1 MAHISEQEASRRKR
15 EWIIVLALLVVV
27 GILSYIETRVV
38 RFGAGLPISNTVIM
52 FILININ
59 MLVLLLLIL
68 LVFRN
73 IVKLLY
79 DRRRKVMGAKLRT
92 KLVVAFAGLSLI
104 PTILLFFFSIQFI
117 TSSVAFWFN
126 VPVEHSL
133 ERSLD
138 VGKYVYKHVA
148 ENNRFYLE
156 RVAYQIVRRNL
167 LKEENKKALTRYIR
181 ASQRAFNI
189 HAIEVYSA
197 RSERL
202 AVALDPD
209 LEGSPFSAVSADEI
223 QKEFHEVNFTTLT
236 DRLTSGEMIRTLGC
250 IPSDADPDKAIGVVA
265 ISTVI
270 PVSLSENMAAIS
282 RGADQYQQTKMMK
295 KPIQVSHLITLSIV
309 ALLIIFCATWFGFYL
324 AKTLT
329 IPIQELAEG
338 TRRVAEGD
346 LNFAIGKVVTDDE
359 MGTLVNA
366 FNRMTRD
373 LRAGKQQLELSA
385 RQLRERNLEIE
396 QRRIYMET
404 VLRNVSTGVIS
415 IDAAGFIS
423 TINKSAEKMLR
434 FKGEEVLNRSY
445 KKVLSS
451 EHLRLAQDFL
461 EELENSPKNSVEKPV
476 RLTIDQAARTFMAHV
491 TALKDDKNR
500 RMGMVVV
507 FDDLTEIE
515 RAQRMAAWREVA
527 RRIAHEV
534 KNPLTPIKLSAQRLR
549 RKYGDQITGDNAVF
563 LECTQT
569 IIDQVD
575 QIRNLV
581 NEFSAFARLPTT
593 YPEPCRLT
601 DIAEDAVALYREAQP
616 GVLFE
621 VHPEPDIPQLNLD
634 KQQMKRVMINLIDN
648 AVVAMHGSGTISV
661 TLSFDP
667 ILKMVRLEVSDTGT
681 GIPPEDKVR
690 LFEPYFSTKR
700 AGMGLG
706 LSIVSAIIEDHNGFI
721 RVQDNQPRGTKFIVE
736 LPA

>member
-1 MAHISEQEASRRKR
+1 MAKISEEEVRRRKR
-15 EWIIVLALLVVV
+15 ERIIILLLVVV
-27 GILSYIETRVV
+27 VVILTYVETKVV

-59 MLVLLLLIL
+59 MLVLLLLIF

-92 KLVVAFAGLSLI
+92 KLVVAFASLSLI

-138 VGKYVYKHVA
+138 VGKYVYQHCT
-148 ENNRFYLE
+148 ENNRFHLE
-156 RVAYQIVRRNL
+156 RIAYQVVHRNL
-167 LKEENKKALTRYIR
+167 LNEENRKALAHYIR
-181 ASQRAFNI
+181 VAQRAFNI
-189 HAIEVYSA
+189 HVIEVYSA

-202 AVALDPD
+202 AVALDAD
-209 LEGSPFSAVSADEI
+209 LEGTPFSAVSADAI
-223 QKEFHEVNFTTLT
+223 QKELHEVKFTTLT
-236 DRLTSGEMIRTLGC
+236 GQLPSGEIIRTLGC
-250 IPSDADPDKAIGVVA
+250 IPFNAGPDEAIGVVA
-265 ISTVI
+265 VTTVI
-270 PVSLSENMAAIS
+270 PASLSENMAAIS
-282 RGADQYQQTKMMK
+282 RGFDQYQQMKMMK
-295 KPIQVSHLITLSIV
+295 WPIQVSHLITLSIV

-329 IPIQELAEG
+329 IPIQDLAEG

-346 LNFAIGKVVTDDE
+346 LNFTINGVTDDE

-366 FNRMTRD
+366 FNRMTHD

-385 RQLRERNLEIE
+385 RELRERNLEIE
-396 QRRIYMET
+396 QRRLYMET

-423 TINKSAEKMLR
+423 TINKSAEKMLE
-434 FKGEEVLNRSY
+434 FKGEQVLNQSY
-445 KKVLSS
+445 KRILSP
-451 EHLRLAQDFL
+451 EHLKLAGDLL
-461 EELENSPKNSVEKPV
+461 EKLENSPGNSVERPV
-476 RLTIDQAARTFMAHV
+476 RVTIDKAVRTFMVHV
-491 TALKDDKNR
+491 TALKDDKDR
-500 RMGMVVV
+500 YMGMVVV

-515 RAQRMAAWREVA
+515 KAQRMAAWREVA

-549 RKYGDQITGDNAVF
+549 RKYGDQIVRDNPVF
-563 LECTQT
+563 MECTQT

-581 NEFSAFARLPTT
+581 NEFSAFARLPASS
-593 YPEPCRLT
+593 PEPCQLLET
-601 DIAEDAVALYREAQP
+601 VEDAVALYREARP
-616 GVLFE
+616 DILFE
-621 VHPEPDIPQLNLD
+621 IYSEPEIPQLNLD
-634 KQQMKRVMINLIDN
+634 RQQMKRVMINLIDN
-648 AVVAMHGSGTISV
+648 SIAAMDGKGSIGVA
-661 TLSFDP
+661 LSFDP
-667 ILKMVRLEVSDTGT
+667 ILKIVRLEVSDTGT
-681 GIPPEDKVR
+681 GIPPEDRIR
-690 LFEPYFSTKR
+690 LFEPYFSTKKT
-700 AGMGLG
+700 GMGLG

>member
-1 MAHISEQEASRRKR
+1 MARISEQEARRRKR
-15 EWIIVLALLVVV
+15 ERIIMLVLLVVV
-27 GILSYIETRVV
+27 GLLTYAETRVV
-38 RFGAGLPISNTVIM
+38 RFGAGLPISNTVVM

-59 MLVLLLLIL
+59 TLVLLLLIF

-92 KLVVAFAGLSLI
+92 KLVVAFASLSLI
-104 PTILLFFFSIQFI
+104 PTILLFFFSVQFI

-138 VGKYVYKHVA
+138 VGKYVYKHVT
-148 ENNRFYLE
+148 ENNRFYLK
-156 RVAYQIVRRNL
+156 RIAYQIVRRNL
-167 LKEENKKALTRYIR
+167 LNEENTEALTHYVRV
-181 ASQRAFNI
+181 AQRAFNI
-189 HAIEVYSA
+189 HVIEVYSP

-202 AVALDPD
+202 AVALDAD
-209 LEGSPFSAVSADEI
+209 LEGTPFSAVSADAI

-236 DRLTSGEMIRTLGC
+236 GYLPSGEIIRTLGC
-250 IPSDADPDKAIGVVA
+250 IPFNAGPDEAIGVVA
-265 ISTVI
+265 VSTII
-270 PVSLSENMAAIS
+270 PASLSGNMAAIS
-282 RGADQYQQTKMMK
+282 RGADQYQQIKMMK
-295 KPIQVSHLITLSIV
+295 WPIQVSHLITLSIV

-346 LNFAIGKVVTDDE
+346 LNFTIDGVTDDE

-385 RQLRERNLEIE
+385 RELRERNLEIE
-396 QRRIYMET
+396 QRRLYMAT

-415 IDAAGFIS
+415 IDAGGFIS
-423 TINKSAEKMLR
+423 TVNKSAEKMLG

-445 KKVLSS
+445 KKILSP
-451 EHLRLAQDFL
+451 EHLKLARDLL
-461 EELENSPKNSVEKPV
+461 EKLENSPGNSVERPV
-476 RLTIDQAARTFMAHV
+476 RVTIHKAARTFMVHV
-491 TALKDDKNR
+491 TALKDDKGR
-500 RMGMVVV
+500 YMGMVVV
-507 FDDLTEIE
+507 FDDLTGLEK
-515 RAQRMAAWREVA
+515 AQRMAAWREVA

-549 RKYGDQITGDNAVF
+549 RKYVDQVVKDNSVF
-563 LECTQT
+563 MECTQT

-581 NEFSAFARLPTT
+581 NEFSAFARLPASS
-593 YPEPCRLT
+593 PEPCQLPE
-601 DIAEDAVALYREAQP
+601 IVEDAVALYREARP
-616 GVLFE
+616 DISFE
-621 VHPEPDIPQLNLD
+621 VSSEPDIPQLNLD
-634 KQQMKRVMINLIDN
+634 RQQIERVMINLIDN
-648 AVVAMHGSGTISV
+648 AIGAMDGKGDIGVAM
-661 TLSFDP
+661 SFDP
-667 ILKMVRLEVSDTGT
+667 ILKIVRLEVSDTGM
-681 GIPPEDKVR
+681 GISPEDKIR

-700 AGMGLG
+700 TGMGLG
-706 LSIVSAIIEDHNGFI
+706 LSIVSTIIEDHNGFI

>member
-1 MAHISEQEASRRKR
+1 MLI
-15 EWIIVLALLVVV
+15 LVVV
-27 GILSYIETRVV
+27 VGLISYAETRVL

-59 MLVLLLLIL
+59 MLVLLLLIF

-92 KLVVAFAGLSLI
+92 KLVVAFASLSLI

-126 VPVEHSL
+126 VPVEHAL
-133 ERSLD
+133 QRSLG
-138 VGKYVYKHVA
+138 VGKYMYKTVT

-156 RVAYQIVRRNL
+156 RIAYQIAHRNL
-167 LKEENKKALTRYIR
+167 LQAENRKALTRYIR
-181 ASQRAFNI
+181 IAQRAFNI

-197 RSERL
+197 RSER
-202 AVALDPD
+202 VALALDAD
-209 LEGSPFSAVSADEI
+209 LEGNPFSAVSADAI
-223 QKEFHEVNFTTLT
+223 QKEFREVNFTTLS
-236 DRLTSGEMIRTLGC
+236 DHLPSGEIIRTLGC
-250 IPSDADPDKAIGVVA
+250 VSSNTGLDEAIGVVA
-265 ISTVI
+265 VTTVI
-270 PVSLSENMAAIS
+270 PASLAQNLDAVS
-282 RGADQYQQTKMMK
+282 RGFDQYHQMKMMK
-295 KPIQVSHLITLSIV
+295 WPIQVSHVITLSIV

-346 LNFAIGKVVTDDE
+346 LNFTIDRGTDDE

-396 QRRIYMET
+396 QRQLYMET

-415 IDAAGFIS
+415 IDAVGFIS
-423 TINKSAEKMLR
+423 TINKSAEKMLG
-434 FKGEEVLNRSY
+434 FKAEQVLNQSY
-445 KKVLSS
+445 KKVLSP
-451 EHLRLAQDFL
+451 EHLVLAKDFL
-461 EELENSPKNSVEKPV
+461 EDLGNSPENSVERPV
-476 RLTIDQAARTFMAHV
+476 RVTIDQTTRAFMVHI

-500 RMGMVVV
+500 YMGMVVV

-515 RAQRMAAWREVA
+515 KAQRMAAWREVA

-549 RKYGDQITGDNAVF
+549 RKYGDQIASGDSVF
-563 LECTQT
+563 IECTQT
-569 IIDQVD
+569 IINQVD
-575 QIRNLV
+575 QIGNLV
-581 NEFSAFARLPTT
+581 NEFSAFARLPAAT
-593 YPEPCRLT
+593 PEPCQLPE
-601 DIAEDAVALYREAQP
+601 IVEDAVALYREAQP
-616 GVLFE
+616 DVSFE
-621 VHPEPDIPQLNLD
+621 IHSGPDIPPLNLD
-634 KQQMKRVMINLIDN
+634 REQMKRVMINLIDN
-648 AVVAMHGSGTISV
+648 AIGAMNGKGIVSV
-661 TLSFDP
+661 TLSYDP
-667 ILKMVRLEVSDTGT
+667 ILKIVRLELSDTGT
-681 GIPPEDKVR
+681 GISPEDKIR
-690 LFEPYFSTKR
+690 LFEPYYSTKKT
-700 AGMGLG
+700 GMGLG
-706 LSIVSAIIEDHNGFI
+706 LSIVSTIVEDHNGFI
-721 RVQDNQPRGTKFIVE
+721 RVQDNQPAGTKFIIE

>member
-1 MAHISEQEASRRKR
+1 MARISEEEASRRKR
-15 EWIIVLALLVVV
+15 ERIIMLVLLVVV
-27 GILSYIETRVV
+27 GILTYVETRVI

-59 MLVLLLLIL
+59 TLVLLLLIF

-73 IVKLLY
+73 VVKLLY
-79 DRRRKVMGAKLRT
+79 DRKRKVMGARLRT
-92 KLVVAFAGLSLI
+92 KLVVAFASLSLI

-138 VGKYVYKHVA
+138 VGKYVYKHCT

-156 RVAYQIVRRNL
+156 RIAYQIMRRNL
-167 LKEENKKALTRYIR
+167 LNEENRKALARYIQV
-181 ASQRAFNI
+181 AQRAFNI

-197 RSERL
+197 HSERL
-202 AVALDPD
+202 AVTLHAD
-209 LEGSPFSAVSADEI
+209 LEGTPFSAVSADAI
-223 QKEFHEVNFTTLT
+223 QKEFHEAKSITLT
-236 DRLTSGEMIRTLGC
+236 SHLPSGEIIRTLGC
-250 IPSDADPDKAIGVVA
+250 IPFNAGPNEAIGLVA
-265 ISTVI
+265 VTAVI
-270 PVSLSENMAAIS
+270 PASLSENMAAIS
-282 RGADQYQQTKMMK
+282 RGFDQYHQMKMMR

-329 IPIQELAEG
+329 VPIQELAEG

-346 LNFAIGKVVTDDE
+346 LNFTIDEVTDDE
-359 MGTLVNA
+359 MDTLVNA

-373 LRAGKQQLELSA
+373 LRVGKEQLELSA
-385 RQLRERNLEIE
+385 SELKERNLEIE
-396 QRRIYMET
+396 QRRLYMAT

-415 IDAAGFIS
+415 IDAAGSIS
-423 TINKSAEKMLR
+423 TVNKSAEKMLG
-434 FKGEEVLNRSY
+434 FKGDQVLNQSY
-445 KKVLSS
+445 KKILSP
-451 EHLRLAQDFL
+451 EHLELAKDLL
-461 EELENSPKNSVEKPV
+461 EKLENSPGNSVERPV
-476 RLTIDQAARTFMAHV
+476 RVTIDRTVRSFMVHV
-491 TALKDDKNR
+491 TAIKDDKDR
-500 RMGMVVV
+500 YMGMVVV

-515 RAQRMAAWREVA
+515 KAQRMAAWREVA

-534 KNPLTPIKLSAQRLR
+534 KNPLTPIKLSAQRLM
-549 RKYGDQITGDNAVF
+549 RKYGDQIVKDESIF
-563 LECTQT
+563 KECTQT

-581 NEFSAFARLPTT
+581 NEFSSFARLPASS
-593 YPEPCRLT
+593 PEPCELPE
-601 DIAEDAVALYREAQP
+601 IVEDAVALYREARP
-616 GVLFE
+616 DILFE
-621 VHPEPDIPQLNLD
+621 INSEPEIPQLNLD
-634 KQQMKRVMINLIDN
+634 RQQMKRVMINLIDN
-648 AVVAMHGSGTISV
+648 AVAAMDGKGAIGVALT
-661 TLSFDP
+661 FDP
-667 ILKMVRLEVSDTGT
+667 ILKIVRLEVSDTGA
-681 GIPPEDKVR
+681 GISPEDKVR
-690 LFEPYFSTKR
+690 LFEPYYSTKKT
-700 AGMGLG
+700 GMGLG

>member
-1 MAHISEQEASRRKR
+1 MAKISEQEARRRKR
-15 EWIIVLALLVVV
+15 ERIIILVLVVV
-27 GILSYIETRVV
+27 VCILTYVETRVV

-59 MLVLLLLIL
+59 MLVLLLLIF

-92 KLVVAFAGLSLI
+92 KLVVAFASLSLI
-104 PTILLFFFSIQFI
+104 PTTLLFFFSIQFI

-138 VGKYVYKHVA
+138 VGKYVYKHFT

-156 RVAYQIVRRNL
+156 RIAYQIVRRNL
-167 LKEENKKALTRYIR
+167 LNEENRRDLAQYIR
-181 ASQRAFNI
+181 VAQRAFNI
-189 HAIEVYSA
+189 HVIEVYSA

-202 AVALDPD
+202 AVALDAD
-209 LEGSPFSAVSADEI
+209 LEGTAFSAVSADAI
-223 QKEFHEVNFTTLT
+223 QKELHEVKFTTLT
-236 DRLTSGEMIRTLGC
+236 GRLPSGEIIRTLGC
-250 IPSDADPDKAIGVVA
+250 IPFNAGPDEAIGVVA
-265 ISTVI
+265 VTTVI
-270 PVSLSENMAAIS
+270 PANLSGNMAAIS
-282 RGADQYQQTKMMK
+282 RGFDQYQQIKMVK
-295 KPIQVSHLITLSIV
+295 WPIQVSNLMTLSIV

-329 IPIQELAEG
+329 IPIQDLAEG

-346 LNFAIGKVVTDDE
+346 LNFTIDEVTDDE

-385 RQLRERNLEIE
+385 RELRERNLEIE
-396 QRRIYMET
+396 QRRLYMAT

-423 TINKSAEKMLR
+423 TINKSAEKMLG
-434 FKGEEVLNRSY
+434 FKGEQVLNRSY
-445 KKVLSS
+445 KKILSP
-451 EHLRLAQDFL
+451 EHLELARGLL
-461 EELENSPKNSVEKPV
+461 EKLENSPGNSVERPV
-476 RLTIDQAARTFMAHV
+476 RVTIDKAARTFMVHV
-491 TALKDDKNR
+491 TALKDDKDR
-500 RMGMVVV
+500 YMGMVIV

-515 RAQRMAAWREVA
+515 KAQRMAAWREIA

-549 RKYGDQITGDNAVF
+549 RKYGDEIVGDNSVF
-563 LECTQT
+563 IECTQT

-581 NEFSAFARLPTT
+581 NEFSSFARLPASI
-593 YPEPCRLT
+593 PEPCQLLE
-601 DIAEDAVALYREAQP
+601 IVENAVALYREARP
-616 GVLFE
+616 DILFE
-621 VHPEPDIPQLNLD
+621 INSEPEIPQLNLD
-634 KQQMKRVMINLIDN
+634 RQQMKRVMINLIDN
-648 AVVAMHGSGTISV
+648 GIAATDGKGAIGVA
-661 TLSFDP
+661 LSFDP
-667 ILKMVRLEVSDTGT
+667 ILKIVQMEVSDTGT
-681 GIPPEDKVR
+681 GISPEDKVR
-690 LFEPYFSTKR
+690 LFEPYYSTKKT
-700 AGMGLG
+700 GMGLG
-706 LSIVSAIIEDHNGFI
+706 LSIVNTIIEDHNGFI